1 MKSAISIIVTGALS
15 GPLLGART
23 GSKITVSAAMAVAPM
38 RRDNTSRNDRKT
50 VLFMVLSPFIRVVKI
65 EIISEYLI
73 IPQGLL

>member
-15 GPLLGART
+15 GPLLGARA
-23 GSKITVSAAMAVAPM
+23 GSKITVSAAMAAVPM

-50 VLFMVLSPFIRVVKI
+50 VLFMVLSPFSRVVKI
-65 EIISEYLI
+65 EIIYNYLI